1 MKLGLGLCALL
12 LVAACERPAQT
23 PDAPAQPPEP
33 NVGPSVATTSSVVPA
48 GSVPPAWLG
57 TRQLPKAANG
67 LGEIQPT
74 PPELR
79 NRRFTLPDRLPQV
92 RGVDFGYDAVPAP
105 DDVVARSSWTPA
117 CPVARKDLRWVRL
130 TFWGFD
136 DRRHTGELL
145 VNQDAVGAITD
156 AFEQLYAAKYPIEE
170 MRITR
175 ADELDAAPTGDGNNT
190 SAFTCKPLRGTTTW
204 SEHAKGR
211 AIDINPFDNPYL
223 KDDVLIPEL
232 ASAYADR
239 SRQAPGMIHA
249 GDAVT
254 KAFSSVGWGWGGAWQ
269 HSKDYMHFSA
279 NSR

>member
-1 MKLGLGLCALL
+1 
-12 LVAACERPAQT
+12 VTSSPSST
-23 PDAPAQPPEP
+23 P
-33 NVGPSVATTSSVVPA
+33 TTSAEP
-48 GSVPPAWLG
+48 GTVPPSWLG
-57 TRQLPKAANG
+57 TRVLPKGADG

-79 NRRFTLPDRLPQV
+79 NRRFTLPDTLPPL
-92 RGVDFGYDAVPAP
+92 RGDGFGYEAGPAP
-105 DDVVARSSWTPA
+105 DDVVARSSWTPE
-117 CPVARKDLRWVRL
+117 CPVARKDLRWVRI

-145 VNQDAVGAITD
+145 VNQDAVRAITD
-156 AFEQLYAAKYPIEE
+156 AFEQLYAAQYPIEE

-175 ADELDAAPTGDGNNT
+175 ADELDAEPTGDGNNT
-190 SAFTCKPLRGTTTW
+190 SAFTCRPLRGTTTW

-211 AIDINPFDNPYL
+211 AIDINPFDNPYVKPPRAGTGL
-223 KDDVLIPEL
+223 PAGGAPNEVLIPEL
-232 ASAYADR
+232 ASAYTDR

-254 KAFSSVGWGWGGAWQ
+254 RAFASVGWGWGGDWTK
-269 HSKDYMHFSA
+269 SKDYMHFSA

>member
-1 MKLGLGLCALL
+1 MVSPSPSPTRTAT
-12 LVAACERPAQT
+12 V
-23 PDAPAQPPEP
+23 EP
-33 NVGPSVATTSSVVPA
+33 
-48 GSVPPAWLG
+48 GSVPPVWLG
-57 TRQLPKAANG
+57 QRPLPKAANG

-79 NRRFTLPDRLPQV
+79 DRRFTLPDQLPELP
-92 RGVDFGYDAVPAP
+92 GDGFGSRIDVAPA
-105 DDVVARSSWTPA
+105 DVLARSSWRPR
-117 CPVARKDLRWVRL
+117 CPVAAKDLRWVRL

-136 DRRHTGELL
+136 DQRHTGELL
-145 VNQDAVGAITD
+145 LNADAAASAVD
-156 AFEQLYAAKYPIEE
+156 AFRQLYAARFPIEE

-223 KDDVLIPEL
+223 ADDVLIPEL

-239 SRQAPGMIHA
+239 SRQAPGMIHS

-254 KAFSSVGWGWGGAWQ
+254 RAFASVGWGWGGDWK
-269 HSKDYMHFSA
+269 HSKDFMHFSA
-279 NSR
+279 NGR